1 MFDILRKSAGGGGR
15 GLEGGEMP
23 NVKQLERK
31 KKRKEKKSSLHSFNV
46 VVLFELNI
54 KCNL

>member
-31 KKRKEKKSSLHSFNV
+31 KKRKEKKSSLDSFNV
-46 VVLFELNI
+46 VALFELNI
-54 KCNL
+54 